1 MASLISSADKR
12 SFQSSFIDFFDT
24 FKEEIIV
31 YKTPKKVFSNVSV
44 PGIYGYGEQSSAGNF
59 TLIPVSGTFSGVVTY
74 SNDQGDRTL
83 GDANEALSEGEILI
97 DVSGDARNYINNG
110 VTQLIE
116 IKGSKFITVSAER
129 RKDFLDLEL
138 YSFKLKTTN

>member
-1 MASLISSADKR
+1 MASLISSTDKR
-12 SFQSSFIDFFDT
+12 SFENSFIDFFDT
-24 FKEEIIV
+24 FKEEIVV

-44 PGIYGYGEQSSAGNF
+44 PGIYGYGEKSSAGNF
-59 TLIPVSGTFSGVVTY
+59 TLIPVSGTFSGIVTY
-74 SNDQGDRTL
+74 SNDQGDRIL
-83 GDANEALSEGEILI
+83 GDTNETLSEGEIFI

-110 VTQLIE
+110 VTQSIE
-116 IKGSKFITVSAER
+116 IKGSKFISASAER